1 MTTTKQNVSKGKKSG
16 STAQASTAK
25 ATTTASNGNGNGNGD
40 KSVVLNKALSN
51 MSVEEIQQQLEARK
65 EVELTDLRAKLSKL
79 NEETTSVE
87 QRIAALS
94 GAARVRRTGGGGKG
108 SRGPRVKNE
117 RPLSQYLHEILKTAG
132 EPMTARQLEEKLG
145 ETDYKSDAKNKYVII
160 FTALTKNPDLFKKS
174 GRGLYEAVV

>member
-1 MTTTKQNVSKGKKSG
+1 MTTKQNVSKGKKSG
-16 STAQASTAK
+16 ST
-25 ATTTASNGNGNGNGD
+25 TTASTQKASTNGNGNGNSD
-40 KSVVLNKALSN
+40 SKSSVVLNKALTN

-65 EVELTDLRAKLSKL
+65 EVELTDLRSRLAKL

-117 RPLSQYLHEILKTAG
+117 RPLSQYLHEILKNAG
-132 EPMTARQLEEKLG
+132 EPMSARQLEEKLG
-145 ETDYKSDAKNKYVII
+145 ETDYKSEAKNKYVII
-160 FTALTKNPDLFKKS
+160 FTALTKNPEMFKKT